1 MTLQELRYLV
11 AVADEGQVARAAE
24 RCHVGQPTLSTQL
37 KKLEE
42 ALGVRLFARGPRGLT
57 PTPAGTPIIAQAR
70 VVLEEADK
78 LRALASA
85 TQDPMTGPLRLGAIP
100 TLGPYL
106 LPHLLPVIRKRYPQ
120 LRLLLSEHLTAQLL
134 DALQAHTLDCALLAL
149 PVAREVVEVMELF
162 REPFELALP
171 AGHSLARKQHVQP
184 EDLEHESLLL
194 LAEGHCLRGQALEV
208 CGAATNESR
217 EEVQA
222 TSLETLRQMVA
233 AGIGCTLLPQLSTR
247 GGARPDQ
254 RLIELRP
261 FGRPAPTRLIG
272 LVWRARSARVE
283 AVRQLGELIRANLP
297 PGILATRRQRGVV
310 DSRRRRSPIR
320 GAADGIRTWRH

>member
-11 AVADEGQVARAAE
+11 AVAEEGQVARAAE

-42 ALGVRLFARGPRGLT
+42 ILGVKLFERGPRGLT
-57 PTPAGTPIIAQAR
+57 PTAAGAPIIAQAR

-78 LRALASA
+78 LRALARA
-85 TQDPMTGPLRLGAIP
+85 TQDPMAGTLRMGAIP

-134 DALQAHTLDCALLAL
+134 DALHAHTLDGALLAL
-149 PVAREVVEVMELF
+149 PVAHAGLEVMQLF
-162 REPFELALP
+162 HEPFEVAMP
-171 AGHSLARKQHVQP
+171 AGHSLARKKHVQP
-184 EDLEHESLLL
+184 GDLANECLLL
-194 LAEGHCLRGQALEV
+194 LEEGHCLRDQALDV
-208 CGAATNESR
+208 CGTKQSVSR

-233 AGIGCTLLPQLSTR
+233 AGIGCTLLPQLSTQ
-247 GGARPDQ
+247 GGARPDK

-261 FGRPAPTRLIG
+261 FARPAPTRLIG
-272 LVWRARSARVE
+272 LVWRARSARAE
-283 AVRQLGELIRANLP
+283 AVRRLGELIRAHLP
-297 PGILATRRQRGVV
+297 RGVLALK
-310 DSRRRRSPIR
+310 S
-320 GAADGIRTWRH
+320 